1 MSEPS
6 ATPTASPVR
15 RVRLTNHGDLEQ
27 LVELATGTEGHMT
40 TMPRD
45 PDHMAERIDDA
56 VASVSPDRE
65 VDGRE
70 VYFFVLDE
78 GSADLPQVVG
88 TSAIYAAVGLDRPFY
103 SYKITHLTK
112 YSPEIDRRFDYTILQ
127 PSNDYTGCAEVG
139 TLYLP
144 PEHRGGGR
152 GRLLSFARF
161 LYLAVHRERFGD
173 VVLAEM
179 RGWIDDDGRSPF
191 WDAVGSKFFGL
202 ELGDADRMSGRN
214 FRFMQDLLPG
224 TPIHVDL
231 LPEDAQ
237 AVIGRPHRGSEPAAA
252 MLRTIGLRDHGYIDI
267 FDAGLC
273 LDAFIDDVDVVRR
286 AVRRTVRIA
295 DEPAR
300 GATGIAGNTSV
311 ADFAMIEASIT
322 HDPVQPLTPAQ
333 AAALGVVDGDT
344 IVTYIFEVPH
354 D

>member
-1 MSEPS
+1 MDTTTTTHP
-6 ATPTASPVR
+6 ASVR
-15 RVRLTNHGDLEQ
+15 RVRLVDNADLDQ
-27 LVELATGTEGHMT
+27 LVALASGTEGHMT

-45 PDHMAERIDDA
+45 PAHMAERITTALQSVDA
-56 VASVSPDRE
+56 ERH

-78 GSADLPQVVG
+78 AHNEAVEIAG

-103 SYKITHLTK
+103 NYKITRLTK

-127 PSNDYTGCAEVG
+127 PSNDYTGTTEVG

-144 PEHRGGGR
+144 PERRGGGR

-173 VVLAEM
+173 VVIAEM

-191 WDAVGSKFFGL
+191 WEAVGNKFFDL
-202 ELGDADRMSGRN
+202 DLGDADRMSSRE

-231 LPEDAQ
+231 LPDEAQ
-237 AVIGRPHRGSEPAAA
+237 AVIAKPHRGSEPAAA
-252 MLRTIGLRDHGYIDI
+252 MLAKIGMRDHGYIDI
-267 FDAGLC
+267 FDAGPC
-273 LDAFIDDVDVVRR
+273 LDAFIDDIDVVRR
-286 AVRRTVRIA
+286 AIKRTVHITDR
-295 DEPAR
+295 P
-300 GATGIAGNTSV
+300 ATGNAGIASNTSV
-311 ADFAMIEASIT
+311 AGFVMIEAAIT
-322 HDPVQPLTPAQ
+322 REAVQPLSPSQ
-333 AAALGVVDGDT
+333 AAALDVAEGDT
-344 IVTYIFEVPH
+344 IVTYIFEAPH

>member
-1 MSEPS
+1 MSDAPDDP
-6 ATPTASPVR
+6 TPIR
-15 RVRLTNHGDLEQ
+15 RVRLAGGGDLQQ
-27 LVELATGTEGHMT
+27 LVALAMGTEGHMT

-45 PDHMAERIDDA
+45 PEHMADRIADA
-56 VASVSPDRE
+56 VASVVPDRE

-78 GSADLPQVVG
+78 GAPETPEVTG

-103 SYKITHLTK
+103 NYKTTKLTK

-127 PSNDYTGCAEVG
+127 PSNDYTGCTEVG

-144 PEHRGGGR
+144 PERRGGGR

-161 LYLAVHRERFGD
+161 MYLAVHRERFGE
-173 VVLAEM
+173 VVVAEM

-191 WDAVGSKFFGL
+191 WDAVGNKFFDL
-202 ELGDADRMSGRN
+202 DLGDADRMSGRE

-231 LPEDAQ
+231 LPDEAQ
-237 AVIGRPHRGSEPAAA
+237 AVIGKPHAGSEPAAN
-252 MLRTIGLRDHGYIDI
+252 MLRRIGLRDHGYIDI

-286 AVRRTVRIA
+286 SMRRTARIH
-295 DEPAR
+295 ETPPA
-300 GATGIAGNTSV
+300 GQTGIVSNTSV
-311 ADFAMIEASIT
+311 ADFVMIEAAIT
-322 HDPVQPLTPAQ
+322 HGPSQPLTPAQ
-333 AAALGVVDGDT
+333 AAALGVDDGDE
-344 IVTYIFEVPH
+344 IVTYIFDAPH